1 MIPLKMNR
9 MIILKSK
16 VIIGIFM
23 IITFAHKA
31 QCQSEPQNNVIE
43 NLDGEIFKLF
53 PTKNIW
59 TFLKLDTRNGKIWQ
73 VHITVEKDE
82 VRGELDVNEIPLVVP
97 SKERTGRFMLY
108 PTENI
113 YNFVLIDQI
122 DGKLYQVQ
130 WSQEAKNRGIIP
142 IN

>member
-1 MIPLKMNR
+1 
-9 MIILKSK
+9 
-16 VIIGIFM
+16 M

-97 SKERTGRFMLY
+97 SKERAGRFMLY

>member
-9 MIILKSK
+9 TIIVKLK
-16 VIIGIFM
+16 VIIGVFM
-23 IITFAHKA
+23 IIAFTHKA

-43 NLDGEIFKLF
+43 NLDGVIFKLF

-82 VRGELDVNEIPLVVP
+82 VRGELDVNAIPLVVP
-97 SKERTGRFMLY
+97 SKERAGRFMLY

-122 DGKLYQVQ
+122 DGTLYQVQ
-130 WSQEAKNRGIIP
+130 WSQEAKNRGVIP